1 MQLFY
6 YIYTPTRTSD
16 EIFLSLSK
24 HRQTTLD
31 KIFFLAFSV
40 DLFLHNIRVIAPHH
54 WIEEPTKHKVHRSI
68 CRGHVQGIA
77 GVLREYPISVECYSN
92 HTY

>member
-24 HRQTTLD
+24 HRQTTFD

-40 DLFLHNIRVIAPHH
+40 DLFLHNIRVIALHH
-54 WIEEPTKHKVHRSI
+54 WIEEPTKHEVHRSI

-77 GVLREYPISVECYSN
+77 GVLREYPISVEGYSN